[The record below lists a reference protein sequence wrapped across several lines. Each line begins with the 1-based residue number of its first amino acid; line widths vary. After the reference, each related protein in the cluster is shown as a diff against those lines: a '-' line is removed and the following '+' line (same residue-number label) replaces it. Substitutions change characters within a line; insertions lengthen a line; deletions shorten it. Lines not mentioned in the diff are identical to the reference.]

1 MQRSMAMKL
10 CLLTEPNLL
19 QLQRN
24 NRAMN
29 RWICNNIKPED
40 GAAVRSRELL
50 AKLEVEDER
59 GFAGIDMWNS
69 LAMHLQP
76 HVI

>member
-24 NRAMN
+24 DRAINRP
-29 RWICNNIKPED
+29 ICNNIKPGD
-40 GAAVRSRELL
+40 GAAVRSRDLL

-59 GFAGIDMWNS
+59 GFTGIDMWNS

-76 HVI
+76 HVL